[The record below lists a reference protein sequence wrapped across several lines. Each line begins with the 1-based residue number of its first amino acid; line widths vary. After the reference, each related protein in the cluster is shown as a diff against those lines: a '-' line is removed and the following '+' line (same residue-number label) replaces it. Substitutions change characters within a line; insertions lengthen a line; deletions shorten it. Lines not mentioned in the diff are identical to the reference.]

1 MPRKENRA
9 GDMVEEKSIKLD
21 PVKIIVTDDSGTT
34 TIDNFEITDFDKNK
48 YSSLEARI
56 NEEIKPNIAAL
67 DYKEQQL
74 KVVTK
79 KATYWYDEDKDTIIE
94 ETDGKQTEL
103 GCGKIVIKAAY
114 KKATK
119 SKKACIAI
127 TVELTKDLQK
137 DYEIIPYSPDETE
150 NQQWIADFM
159 AKYVTKPF
167 EYLENVIGV
176 EINFN
181 KVFYKPEKL
190 REISEVIADIET
202 LENELATLE
211 NE

>member
-1 MPRKENRA
+1 M
-9 GDMVEEKSIKLD
+9 
-21 PVKIIVTDDSGTT
+21 
-34 TIDNFEITDFDKNK
+34 
-48 YSSLEARI
+48 
-56 NEEIKPNIAAL
+56 
-67 DYKEQQL
+67 
-74 KVVTK
+74 TK
-79 KATYWYDEDKDTIIE
+79 KATYWYDEDKETIIE

-119 SKKACIAI
+119 TKGACIAI

-167 EYLENVIGV
+167 EYVDNVIGV

-190 REISEVIADIET
+190 REVATIKAD
-202 LENELATLE
+202 LEALEKELTNLEKELAL
-211 NE
+211 